1 MTALPMKAMVQ
12 AQLDLAFQIHA
23 ESVVE
28 GDYYRSGNVLAK
40 SGIHVLAFPLR
51 PVECDGVNLKA
62 GDQKVLLRVNEL
74 GIYAFQPTAGD
85 FIATELQDGT
95 VSFHVLS
102 GVVDFAWVYWT
113 LFCRRD
119 LQEGL

>member
-1 MTALPMKAMVQ
+1 MKALVQ
-12 AQLDLAFQIHA
+12 AQIDLAFQIHA

-28 GDYYRSGNVLAK
+28 GSYYRAGNVLAK
-40 SGIHVLAFPLR
+40 AGIHVLAFPLR
-51 PVECDGVNLKA
+51 PVECDGANLKA

-74 GIYAFQPTAGD
+74 GIYAFQPTLGD
-85 FIATELQDGT
+85 FISTELEDGT
-95 VSFHVLS
+95 VTFHVLS

-119 LQEGL
+119 LQEGA